1 MCSFFSSIKHFFPN
15 CVQSVK
21 MLDGLFPS
29 GSEGEDVAVSL
40 TGMSPVTFAHLVNL
54 EGPDVLY
61 YYIFLQPH
69 QQQQTP
75 KATK

>member
-1 MCSFFSSIKHFFPN
+1 MFSSFFLYSIFPN

-21 MLDGLFPS
+21 MLDSPFPG

-40 TGMSPVTFAHLVNL
+40 PGMSWVTFVHLVNL

-61 YYIFLQPH
+61 YCIFL
-69 QQQQTP
+69 
-75 KATK
+75 